1 MPVVVRVGDNWY
13 HLRAVLDTGATHTV
27 IAFNALL
34 GNDVNVEKV
43 KGLVKKL
50 DEYVREKGMSQVV
63 IKGATEDSDVCKT
76 YAYAVCFDNA
86 FVGGHLMRKFH
97 ARVMINGAS
106 NVSVIGN
113 DFLNMCDYQHTAGE
127 HRLLVKNPDE
137 QKYYEYFNRKN
148 ALSNEQLNI
157 LFLEK
162 KDKKVEVVLEEDFTL
177 ESNNM
182 SIF

>member
-1 MPVVVRVGDNWY
+1 
-13 HLRAVLDTGATHTV
+13 
-27 IAFNALL
+27 
-34 GNDVNVEKV
+34 
-43 KGLVKKL
+43 
-50 DEYVREKGMSQVV
+50 MSQVV
-63 IKGATEDSDVCKT
+63 IKGATEDSNVCKT
-76 YAYAVCFDNA
+76 YAYDVCLDNA

-106 NVSVIGN
+106 NISVIGN

-127 HRLLVKNPDE
+127 CRLIVKNPNE
-137 QKYYEYFNRKN
+137 QKYYKNFNKKN

-162 KDKKVEVVLEEDFTL
+162 KVEVVLEEDFTP

>member
-1 MPVVVRVGDNWY
+1 
-13 HLRAVLDTGATHTV
+13 
-27 IAFNALL
+27 
-34 GNDVNVEKV
+34 
-43 KGLVKKL
+43 
-50 DEYVREKGMSQVV
+50 
-63 IKGATEDSDVCKT
+63 
-76 YAYAVCFDNA
+76 
-86 FVGGHLMRKFH
+86 
-97 ARVMINGAS
+97 MINGAS

-113 DFLNMCDYQHTAGE
+113 DFLDMCDYQHTAGE
-127 HRLLVKNPDE
+127 HRLLVKNLDE

-162 KDKKVEVVLEEDFTL
+162 NDKKVEVVLEEDFTL

>member
-1 MPVVVRVGDNWY
+1 M
-13 HLRAVLDTGATHTV
+13 RAVLDTGATHTV

-34 GNDVNVEKV
+34 GNDVNVEEV
-43 KGLVKKL
+43 KGLVGKL
-50 DEYVREKGMSQVV
+50 DECAREKGMSQVV
-63 IKGATEDSDVCKT
+63 IKGATED
-76 YAYAVCFDNA
+76 AVCFDNG

-97 ARVMINGAS
+97 ARVIINGAS

-113 DFLNMCDYQHTAGE
+113 DFLDVCDYQHTAGE

-137 QKYYEYFNRKN
+137 QKYYENFNRKN

>member
-1 MPVVVRVGDNWY
+1 
-13 HLRAVLDTGATHTV
+13 
-27 IAFNALL
+27 
-34 GNDVNVEKV
+34 
-43 KGLVKKL
+43 
-50 DEYVREKGMSQVV
+50 
-63 IKGATEDSDVCKT
+63 
-76 YAYAVCFDNA
+76 
-86 FVGGHLMRKFH
+86 
-97 ARVMINGAS
+97 MINGAS

-113 DFLNMCDYQHTAGE
+113 DFRDMCDYQHTAGE
-127 HRLLVKNPDE
+127 HRLLVKNLDE
-137 QKYYEYFNRKN
+137 QKYYENFNRKN

>member
-1 MPVVVRVGDNWY
+1 MGYRF
-13 HLRAVLDTGATHTV
+13 R
-27 IAFNALL
+27 
-34 GNDVNVEKV
+34 
-43 KGLVKKL
+43 
-50 DEYVREKGMSQVV
+50 Q
-63 IKGATEDSDVCKT
+63 
-76 YAYAVCFDNA
+76 
-86 FVGGHLMRKFH
+86 FH

-113 DFLNMCDYQHTAGE
+113 DFLDMCDYQHTAGE

-162 KDKKVEVVLEEDFTL
+162 NDKKVEVVLEEDFTL

>member
-1 MPVVVRVGDNWY
+1 
-13 HLRAVLDTGATHTV
+13 
-27 IAFNALL
+27 
-34 GNDVNVEKV
+34 
-43 KGLVKKL
+43 
-50 DEYVREKGMSQVV
+50 
-63 IKGATEDSDVCKT
+63 
-76 YAYAVCFDNA
+76 
-86 FVGGHLMRKFH
+86 
-97 ARVMINGAS
+97 MINGAS

-127 HRLLVKNPDE
+127 HRLLVKNLDE
-137 QKYYEYFNRKN
+137 QKYYENFNRKN